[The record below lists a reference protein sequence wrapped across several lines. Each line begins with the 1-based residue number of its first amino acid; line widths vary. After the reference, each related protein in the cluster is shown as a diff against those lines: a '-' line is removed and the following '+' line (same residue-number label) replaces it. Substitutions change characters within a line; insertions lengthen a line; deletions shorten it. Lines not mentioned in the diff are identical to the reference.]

1 MASFGAPRGKR
12 PGDATTAMP
21 LHRLVAATPPI
32 ASRRPNPKGASAL
45 RTMAA
50 LRRGPDA
57 KGICSR
63 LRGRSHFGAAKAR
76 DALGA
81 PPGSHEGCVPSAAG
95 SPARRR
101 DAVDAVPSSSRGNA
115 AGDPA
120 PPEPGGRADIAA
132 ADGVASRARC
142 SRHRIA
148 SRVWSA
154 TASPA
159 RAAPSAPR
167 RGSDPRPQAAG
178 APPQL
183 FPTRDTSRRPGSQW
197 IERSARRSE
206 RTAPPT
212 SASRIPL
219 TASTAVTDVRAATAP
234 ATTFP
239 SGIAP
244 RNASM

>member
-1 MASFGAPRGKR
+1 VLPPREYRDVCSERRGVSCQPSATKAMRCHRRVAGAPQ
-12 PGDATTAMP
+12 
-21 LHRLVAATPPI
+21 I
-32 ASRRPNPKGASAL
+32 APRRPNPKGARAL

-57 KGICSR
+57 PGICSR

-81 PPGSHEGCVPSAAG
+81 PPGSHGGCVPSAAG

-142 SRHRIA
+142 SRHRTA

-159 RAAPSAPR
+159 RATPSAPR

-178 APPQL
+178 ANAAL
-183 FPTRDTSRRPGSQW
+183 FPGR
-197 IERSARRSE
+197 EH
-206 RTAPPT
+206 
-212 SASRIPL
+212 
-219 TASTAVTDVRAATAP
+219 
-234 ATTFP
+234 
-239 SGIAP
+239 
-244 RNASM
+244 

>member
-1 MASFGAPRGKR
+1 M
-12 PGDATTAMP
+12 TAMRCHSR
-21 LHRLVAATPPI
+21 LRGNLVAAAPQI
-32 ASRRPNPKGASAL
+32 APRRPNPKGASAL

-57 KGICSR
+57 SGICS
-63 LRGRSHFGAAKAR
+63 R

-81 PPGSHEGCVPSAAG
+81 PPGSHGGCVPSAAG
-95 SPARRR
+95 LPAGRR
-101 DAVDAVPSSSRGNA
+101 DAGDAVPSSSRGNA

-142 SRHRIA
+142 FRHRIA

-154 TASPA
+154 TASPV

-178 APPQL
+178 ATVKLLPG
-183 FPTRDTSRRPGSQW
+183 RDTSRRPP
-197 IERSARRSE
+197 ARR
-206 RTAPPT
+206 
-212 SASRIPL
+212 L
-219 TASTAVTDVRAATAP
+219 
-234 ATTFP
+234 P
-239 SGIAP
+239 SGSRRLLCARPRGRCRSHAQRLRAP
-244 RNASM
+244 